1 MTRRAAA
8 VMATAVLASALSAC
22 GLRDP
27 LAVNRPPVFNPPS
40 ARTVTVLPGNTLY
53 SIARAAGVP
62 LRDLVRINGLKPP
75 YLLRRGQRLALPAQR
90 VYVVRVS
97 DSLSRIAARTGHR
110 MNALIRLNGLAPPYR
125 LRVGQSLRLPL
136 ATGAAPPRAAAPV
149 VAAAPRAVPVPRPR
163 PSSSASPAATPS
175 PVSAPLAV
183 ARAVPAPAAKV
194 PPRRR
199 LFSPPKRAAS
209 TFLAP
214 VAGRVIGRFG
224 PREGGLHNDGINIA
238 APRGAPIKAAENG
251 IVAYAG
257 AGFGSFGNLLLIK
270 HADGWMSAYG
280 HAQTLLVKRG
290 DQVRRGQVVA
300 TVGTSGGV
308 TRPQVHFELRQGTEA
323 RNPERYLAGG
333 GLS

>member
-1 MTRRAAA
+1 MTRRGAA
-8 VMATAVLASALSAC
+8 VVATAVLVSALSAC
-22 GLRDP
+22 GLHDP

-40 ARTVTVLPGNTLY
+40 ARTVTVLPGDTLY
-53 SIARAAGVP
+53 SIARSAGVP

-90 VYVVRVS
+90 VYVVRVG

-110 MNALIRLNGLAPPYR
+110 VNALIRLNGFAPPYR

-136 ATGAAPPRAAAPV
+136 ATAPV
-149 VAAAPRAVPVPRPR
+149 VAAAPRAMPVPRPR
-163 PSSSASPAATPS
+163 PSSSASPAAIP
-175 PVSAPLAV
+175 PPASASLTV
-183 ARAVPAPAAKV
+183 ARVTPAPAAKA
-194 PPRRR
+194 PPRRH
-199 LFSPPKRAAS
+199 LFSPPKRAAN

-300 TVGTSGGV
+300 TVGNSGGV

>member
-1 MTRRAAA
+1 MTRRARA
-8 VMATAVLASALSAC
+8 VVVTAVLVSALSAC

-40 ARTVTVLPGNTLY
+40 ARTVTVLPGDTLY

-90 VYVVRVS
+90 VYVARVG

-110 MNALIRLNGLAPPYR
+110 MTALIRLNGLAPPYR

-136 ATGAAPPRAAAPV
+136 APGATPRAAAPV
-149 VAAAPRAVPVPRPR
+149 VAAAPRTMPVPRPR
-163 PSSSASPAATPS
+163 PLSSAPPAATP
-175 PVSAPLAV
+175 PPASAPLTA
-183 ARAVPAPAAKV
+183 ARATPAPAAKA
-194 PPRRR
+194 PPKRG

-270 HADGWMSAYG
+270 HANGWISAYG

-290 DQVRRGQVVA
+290 DQVHRGQVVA

-323 RNPERYLAGG
+323 RNPERYMAGG

>member
-1 MTRRAAA
+1 MTRRARA
-8 VMATAVLASALSAC
+8 VVVTAVLVSALSAC

-40 ARTVTVLPGNTLY
+40 ARTVTVLPGDTLY

-90 VYVVRVS
+90 VYVARVG

-110 MNALIRLNGLAPPYR
+110 MTALIRLNGLAPPYR

-136 ATGAAPPRAAAPV
+136 APGATPRAAAPV
-149 VAAAPRAVPVPRPR
+149 VAAAPRTTPVPRPR
-163 PSSSASPAATPS
+163 PLSSAPPAATP
-175 PVSAPLAV
+175 PPASAPLTA
-183 ARAVPAPAAKV
+183 ARATPAPAAKA
-194 PPRRR
+194 PPKRG

>member
-40 ARTVTVLPGNTLY
+40 ARTVTVLPGDTLY

-90 VYVVRVS
+90 VYVVRVG

-125 LRVGQSLRLPL
+125 LRAGQSLRLPL
-136 ATGAAPPRAAAPV
+136 AIGAAPPRAAAPV

-163 PSSSASPAATPS
+163 PSSRAAGRNPAAGERPADRRS
-175 PVSAPLAV
+175 GGAP
-183 ARAVPAPAAKV
+183 PAAKV